1 MQGFVHW
8 KSSLTG
14 MLEFFEEVKKRIDKG
29 STVDMC
35 KAFDKV
41 PLGKLLD
48 RMGPRLR

>member
-14 MLEFFEEVKKRIDKG
+14 MLEFFEEVKKG
-29 STVDMC
+29 STMDMC

-41 PLGKLLD
+41 PLVKLLD